1 VAEVLHIFTSAAV
14 NYLPKVR
21 ILCRSIRQFHPEAVV
36 HLALADERPRWLR
49 TEDEPFDS
57 ILGIEQLHIPDYRP
71 WSFTHSIVELSTAIK
86 PFALKHL
93 LNLPDCGTV
102 LYFDPDM
109 VLFSRVDDIL
119 ATLERSNLALTP
131 HQTKPEQTLDAIVDN
146 EVASLKHGIF
156 NLGFIGVSNAAEGKR
171 FADWWAERT
180 YHLCRAEVENGLFT
194 DQKWVNFAPVFFDG
208 VAIVK
213 SSRHNVATWNLTTRR
228 LTGDFQNGF
237 QVDGEPLGFYH
248 FTGFDSGAHRVMAI
262 KNASASP
269 AVQQLISWYE
279 REIAI
284 ADRDPISEWPWAF
297 GHFSDG
303 TFIEPGHRWFYRENR
318 DLQRAFPDPYDAR
331 AGRLTYLG
339 WCNSEGKLRY
349 PDVFS
354 ERGARRVGTAARIRS
369 RVSFPTT
376 MRLFL
381 LLLSPRSGKALR
393 ARFLSVLRSEG
404 LGGFAKRLHGPRG
417 QRRV

>member
-1 VAEVLHIFTSAAV
+1 MPEALHIFTSAAV

-21 ILCRSIRQFHPEAVV
+21 ILCRSIRRYHPEAVI
-36 HLALADERPRWLR
+36 HLVLADERPPWLR
-49 TEDEPFDS
+49 AEDEPFDS
-57 ILGIEQLHIPDYRP
+57 ILGIGELGIPDVRR

-93 LNLPDCGTV
+93 LGRPDCAVV

-119 ATLERSNLALTP
+119 ATLANCNLALTP
-131 HQTKPEQTLDAIVDN
+131 HQTRPEQTLDAVVDN

-156 NLGFIGVSNAAEGKR
+156 NLGFIGVSNTEEGRR

-228 LTGDFQNGF
+228 MTGSFETGF
-237 QVDGEPLGFYH
+237 TVDGEPLGFYH
-248 FTGFDSGAHRVMAI
+248 FTGFDSGAHRIMAI
-262 KNASASP
+262 KNAAASP
-269 AVQQLISWYE
+269 AVQELIAWYE
-279 REIAI
+279 REIAV
-284 ADRDPISEWPWAF
+284 AERDPISEWPWAF
-297 GHFSDG
+297 GRFSDG
-303 TFIEPGHRWFYRENR
+303 TPIEPGHRWLYRESP
-318 DLQRAFPDPYDAR
+318 DLQRAFPDPYDATSDK
-331 AGRLTYLG
+331 LTYLG
-339 WCNSEGKLRY
+339 WCHSEGRLSY
-349 PDVFS
+349 PDVFA
-354 ERGARRVGTAARIRS
+354 EGGARRPAKAFPMRARVTFPAA
-369 RVSFPTT
+369 
-376 MRLFL
+376 MRLLL

-393 ARFLSVLRSEG
+393 ARLAGVLKSEG
-404 LGGFAKRLHGPRG
+404 VSGFARRLHGRRG
-417 QRRV
+417 

>member
-36 HLALADERPRWLR
+36 HLALADERPPWLR
-49 TEDEPFDS
+49 TENEPFDS
-57 ILGIEQLHIPDYRP
+57 ILGIEQLDIPDYRP

-93 LNLPDCGTV
+93 LNLPGCGTV

-109 VLFSRVDDIL
+109 VLFSRVDDVL

-131 HQTKPEQTLDAIVDN
+131 HQTKPEQTLDAILDN

-156 NLGFIGVSNAAEGKR
+156 NLGFIGVRNTAEGKR
-171 FADWWAERT
+171 FAAWWAERT
-180 YHLCRAEVENGLFT
+180 YHLCRAEAENGLFT

-228 LTGDFQNGF
+228 MTGDFETGF

-248 FTGFDSGAHRVMAI
+248 FTGFDSGAHRIMAI
-262 KNASASP
+262 KHASASP
-269 AVQQLISWYE
+269 VVQRLISWYE

-297 GHFSDG
+297 GYFSDG
-303 TFIEPGHRWFYRENR
+303 TRIEPDHRWFYRENR

-331 AGRLTYLG
+331 ADRLTYLG

-354 ERGARRVGTAARIRS
+354 KRGTRRVGNAARIPP
-369 RVSFPTT
+369 RVSFSAT
-376 MRLFL
+376 MRLLL

-393 ARFLSVLRSEG
+393 SRFVSVLRSEG
-404 LGGFAKRLHGPRG
+404 LGGFARRLHGPRG
-417 QRRV
+417 